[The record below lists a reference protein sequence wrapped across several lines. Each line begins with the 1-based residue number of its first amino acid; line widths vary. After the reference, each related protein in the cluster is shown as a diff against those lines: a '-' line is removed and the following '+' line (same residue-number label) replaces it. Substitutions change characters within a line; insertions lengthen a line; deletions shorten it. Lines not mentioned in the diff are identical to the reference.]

1 MEGYRKKVAICG
13 SRGFGSYLA
22 RAILETGEWE
32 LVILSRN
39 SQPDLTASGI
49 KVKPVDYSSVDSL
62 YHVIKRQQV
71 DTVISVIPDAEV
83 QLNIIDA
90 CLMAGVRRFVPAEFE
105 TSPEQRP
112 LYVSGDKMS
121 VLARLE
127 QVSTQ
132 LEYTA
137 FSCGLFMET
146 FAPGGWSEASNSYN
160 YSWND
165 GSFLLDLKHKKALLP
180 VDNAGS
186 LETVICLTSAVDV
199 ARFVAAAL
207 FLRSWQPEMKMFG
220 DRLRLRELLEV
231 AQYVRAREFKV
242 KVIPED
248 DIEFQI
254 LRTPDWKTQR
264 ELQTMRNILGHEYN
278 IDKRYLNAKFPDI
291 RAITFEDFLRQYWR
305 ASTH

>member
-13 SRGFGSYLA
+13 SRGLGSYLA
-22 RAILETGEWE
+22 RAILETGEWD

-49 KVKPVDYSSVDSL
+49 KVKPVDYDSVDSL
-62 YHVIKRQQV
+62 CHVLRRQQV
-71 DTVISVIPDAEV
+71 DTVISVIPVADV

-112 LYVSGDKMS
+112 LYGPGDRMNVLGRLNEVS
-121 VLARLE
+121 AHLE
-127 QVSTQ
+127 STV
-132 LEYTA
+132 

-146 FAPGGWSEASNSYN
+146 FAPGGWSASNSYN
-160 YSWND
+160 NSWND
-165 GSFLLDLKHKKALLP
+165 GSFLLDLRQKKALLP
-180 VDNAGS
+180 VDGAQS
-186 LETVICLTSAVDV
+186 LDTVVCLTSAVDV

-207 FLRSWQPEMKMFG
+207 FLRTWPPEMKMFG
-220 DRLRLRELLEV
+220 DRLRLSELLEI

-242 KVIPED
+242 KIITEE
-248 DIEFQI
+248 DIEFRI
-254 LRTPDWKTQR
+254 LRTADWRSQR
-264 ELQTMRNILGHEYN
+264 ELQTMRSILGHEYN

-291 RAITFEDFLRQYWR
+291 QAITFEDFLRQFWK